1 MGARSARSRNLRDLT
16 SPTALT
22 AIAVAAVTLAAG
34 CSSSTSAPGGG
45 NVNSAN
51 QPKNPT
57 LVITA
62 NDISGGKNAAEA
74 DWITK
79 TLIPDFVKA
88 EAAKGITASVTF
100 RPNGVDDN
108 AYKSKLALD
117 LQSGTGDDVF
127 ALDGIW
133 VGEFADAGYL
143 KPLADVAGTQVN
155 DWDGWKQIPN
165 AVQALGEY
173 QGKRYGVPNGTD
185 GRVVF
190 YNKKLFA
197 QAGLPADW
205 QPKSW
210 QDIYDAADKL
220 KTLSG
225 VTPIQWDGGVPM
237 GEATTIQGFL
247 PLLAGAGGSLYDAD
261 KGKWLKP
268 GKAFTDA
275 LGFYQKVYATGGYG
289 DSVLQQDA
297 KGRDKSFAEFAAGK
311 IGIYAESDYMW
322 RSVLN
327 PSGGTAPM
335 ADRNTGVG
343 YALIPAETPGSGVR
357 DQDFVSYSGG
367 SDWSINPKTKY
378 PQAAWDFLAFMNSKA
393 ETESR
398 IGGAAK
404 ITARADVNQ
413 DVLAGD
419 PMLKLVSEKV
429 LPITSFRPSQA
440 AYNDVSALVQKAVAA
455 VVGGT
460 GPAEAAAAYEKGL
473 EALVGAGSVAGGS

>member
-1 MGARSARSRNLRDLT
+1 MGARSAHPARPGNLKALLAIAT
-16 SPTALT
+16 TAATLT
-22 AIAVAAVTLAAG
+22 AA
-34 CSSSTSAPGGG
+34 CSSSASSPGAAD
-45 NVNSAN
+45 VNSAN

-62 NDISGGKNAAEA
+62 NDISGGKNSAEA

-88 EAAKGITASVTF
+88 EAAKGITATVTF
-100 RPNGVDDN
+100 RPNGVDDT

-143 KPLADVAGTQVN
+143 KPLADVAGSQVH
-155 DWDGWKQIPN
+155 DWDGWKQITD

-185 GRVVF
+185 GRVVY

-210 QDIYDAADKL
+210 QDIYDAAAKL
-220 KTLSG
+220 KTLPG
-225 VTPIQWDGGVPM
+225 VTPVQWDGGVPM

-247 PLLAGAGGSLYDAD
+247 PLLAGAGGALYAG
-261 KGKWLKP
+261 GKWQQP
-268 GKAFTDA
+268 GKAFKAA
-275 LGFYQKVYATGGYG
+275 LGFYQQIYG
-289 DSVLQQDA
+289 NGFGDAVLQQDA

-322 RSVLN
+322 RSVVN
-327 PSGGTAPM
+327 PKGGTAPM
-335 ADRNTGVG
+335 PDRDTDVG
-343 YALIPAETPGSGVR
+343 YALIPAQTPGAGVNN
-357 DQDFVSYSGG
+357 QDFVSYSGG

-378 PQAAWDFLAFMNSKA
+378 PQAAWDFLAFMNSKD
-393 ETESR
+393 ETVSR
-398 IGGAAK
+398 LGGAAK
-404 ITARADVNQ
+404 ITARSDVNSQ
-413 DVLAGD
+413 VLAGD
-419 PMLKLVSEKV
+419 PMLKFVNDKV
-429 LPITSFRPSQA
+429 LPITAFRPSLA
-440 AYNDVSALVQKAVAA
+440 AYNDVSTLVQKAVAD
-455 VVGGT
+455 VVDGKS
-460 GPAEAAAAYEKGL
+460 PDEAAATYEKGL
-473 EALVGAGSVAGGS
+473 EALVGKDAVASGG